1 MSKPP
6 PSATRV
12 STPDVACVRDDE
24 SAGSVSLATP
34 GGDDDHAQLGG
45 LDALWAGLDE
55 SPHVA
60 RPGKRRCVEPPA
72 YEAPRLLP
80 LAPRPLADTL
90 QHWLL
95 ERRALLEYTRA
106 AIEQDRSSVRADLER
121 WAHMRALADARIA
134 RLAQRTWSVPN
145 VDDVLDEDILCL

>member
-1 MSKPP
+1 MSKP

-34 GGDDDHAQLGG
+34 GGDDDRAQLGG
-45 LDALWAGLDE
+45 PDALWAGLDT
-55 SPHVA
+55 SPHVVRA
-60 RPGKRRCVEPPA
+60 GKRRCVDAPA

-80 LAPRPLADTL
+80 LAPRLLSDTL
-90 QHWLL
+90 AHWLH

-121 WAHMRALADARIA
+121 WAHMHALADARVA
-134 RLAQRTWSVPN
+134 RLMRRTWSVPN